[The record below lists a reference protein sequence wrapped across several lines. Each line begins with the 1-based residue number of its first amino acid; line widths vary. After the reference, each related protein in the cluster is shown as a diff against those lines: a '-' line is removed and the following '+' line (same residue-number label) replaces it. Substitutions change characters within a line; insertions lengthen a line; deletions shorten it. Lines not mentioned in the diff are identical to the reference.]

1 MRMPVI
7 KASVGGR
14 PVPGRVLSVRVATR
28 LSQPAQAE
36 IALEAYDRS
45 WPLDQSLTIEL
56 DDEPL
61 FRGEVTAVELVGGPG
76 SETVCLLRGYDK
88 LHRLRKRQKPRVF
101 EDVTVAD
108 LARALTDG
116 LDLTV
121 DCERPGGRI
130 ERLVQHRQSDWELL
144 TQAAGRAGLYLVL
157 SGQHLRLHDLKP
169 NGEPV
174 KLALGANLWRVAAE
188 QNRERAVDEVT
199 AIGWHPRKGE
209 FVTEK
214 AGSGKRSRTLV
225 DQPMALLGD
234 AARAAVEV
242 GAARALRV
250 EGVAEGDVRLQP
262 GRTVALSGLDDKV
275 DGLYTLGE
283 AVHEVNVDG
292 YRVKISTEPPESE
305 TPQVAAS
312 ITLGRVTDVSDPDGA
327 GRVEVSLPAYGD
339 VVVGWLPVLCPGAGP
354 GRGVVAMPDP
364 EDLVVVALPHG
375 DPAEGLVLGSVFG
388 SNNAPEKGKHW
399 ILHSGAGQ
407 VIVLDDDRK
416 AIKLSNADGSCL
428 DLAPDAVT
436 LTARTDMVIEAPGH
450 HLNIRAANIDFD
462 RALLPVPDGA
472 TLGPG
477 GVTPGPGGVTLVPG
491 GVTPGPGG
499 VTLVPGGVMP
509 GPGGATGRSAS

>member
-14 PVPGRVLSVRVATR
+14 PVAGRVMSLRVAMR

-36 IALEAYDRS
+36 IALAPHDNPHGNPHGNPHDNE
-45 WPLDQSLTIEL
+45 WPLDQSLSIEV
-56 DDEPL
+56 DGQAL
-61 FRGEVTAVELVGGPG
+61 FAGEVTAVELVSGPG
-76 SETVCLLRGYDK
+76 SERVCLLRGYDR
-88 LHRLRKRQKPRVF
+88 LHRLRKRQEPRVF
-101 EDVTVAD
+101 ENVTVAD
-108 LARALTDG
+108 LARALTADLG
-116 LDLTV
+116 LTV
-121 DCERPGGRI
+121 EAERTGGRI

-144 TQAAGRAGLYLVL
+144 TQAAGRAGLYIVL
-157 SGQHLRLHDLKP
+157 SGQTLRLRGLKP
-169 NGEPV
+169 HGEPI
-174 KLALGANLWRVAAE
+174 KLTLGDNLWRATAE
-188 QNRERAVDEVT
+188 HNRERAIEAVT

-214 AGSGKRSRTLV
+214 AGSGKQSRTLV

-234 AARAAVEV
+234 APRAAVEA
-242 GAARALRV
+242 GAARAIRI
-250 EGVAEGDVRLQP
+250 EGVAEGNARLQA
-262 GRTVALSGLDDKV
+262 GCAVALSGLDTTI
-275 DGLYTLGE
+275 DGLYALGE

-292 YRVKISTEPPESE
+292 YHVMVCTDPPQIDG
-305 TPQVAAS
+305 PQPSAS

-327 GRVEVSLPAYGD
+327 GRVEVSLPAYAD
-339 VVVGWLPVLCPGAGP
+339 VNAGWLPVLCPGAGP
-354 GRGVVAMPDP
+354 GKGVVAMPDP
-364 EDLVVVALPHG
+364 DDLVVVALPHG

-388 SNNAPEKGKHW
+388 TQTAPEKGRHW

-462 RALLPVPDGA
+462 RAPLPVPDG
-472 TLGPG
+472 L
-477 GVTPGPGGVTLVPG
+477 TP
-491 GVTPGPGG
+491 
-499 VTLVPGGVMP
+499 
-509 GPGGATGRSAS
+509 

>member
-7 KASVGGR
+7 KVSVGGR
-14 PVPGRVLSVRVATR
+14 PVPGRVLSLRVATR

-36 IALEAYDRS
+36 IAIEAYDNA

-61 FRGEVTAVELVGGPG
+61 FGGEVTAVELVSGPG
-76 SETVCLLRGYDK
+76 SERVCLLRGYDR

-101 EDVTVAD
+101 ENVTVED
-108 LARALTDG
+108 LARTLTAD

-121 DCERPGGRI
+121 ESERSGGRI

-144 TQAAGRAGLYLVL
+144 TQAAGRAGLYIVL
-157 SGQHLRLHDLKP
+157 SGRTLRLSGLKP
-169 NGEPV
+169 KGEPI
-174 KLALGANLWRVAAE
+174 KLVLGANLWRASAE
-188 QNRERAVDEVT
+188 TNRERAVDEVT

-214 AGSGKRSRTLV
+214 AGSGQQSRTLV
-225 DQPMALLGD
+225 DQPMALLSE
-234 AARAAVEV
+234 APRAAVEA
-242 GAARALRV
+242 GAARATKI
-250 EGVAEGDVRLQP
+250 EGVVEGDVRLLP
-262 GRTVALSGLDDKV
+262 GRAVALSGLDDAV
-275 DGLYTLGE
+275 DGVYGLSE
-283 AVHEVNVDG
+283 AIHEINVDG
-292 YRVKISTEPPESE
+292 YQVKISSEPPETE
-305 TPQVAAS
+305 APPAAAS
-312 ITLGRVTDVSDPDGA
+312 ITLGKVTDVSDPDSA

-339 VVVGWLPVLCPGAGP
+339 VSVGWLAVLCPGAGP

-364 EDLVVVALPHG
+364 GDLVVVALPHG

-388 SNNAPEKGKHW
+388 THNAPEKGRHW

-436 LTARTDMVIEAPGH
+436 LTAHTDMVIEAPGH

-462 RALLPVPDGA
+462 RALLPVP
-472 TLGPG
+472 G
-477 GVTPGPGGVTLVPG
+477 GVTP
-491 GVTPGPGG
+491 
-499 VTLVPGGVMP
+499 
-509 GPGGATGRSAS
+509 